1 MAKKSMRYTATDG
14 KMVLVLEVAEE
25 GGFTV
30 TAPFIPGLVTEAETL
45 EEAFAMAKD
54 CATAL
59 KSARAQMARR
69 RKRISRSDTR

>member
-30 TAPFIPGLVTEAETL
+30 TAPFIPGLDTEAETL

-54 CATAL
+54 CAAAL